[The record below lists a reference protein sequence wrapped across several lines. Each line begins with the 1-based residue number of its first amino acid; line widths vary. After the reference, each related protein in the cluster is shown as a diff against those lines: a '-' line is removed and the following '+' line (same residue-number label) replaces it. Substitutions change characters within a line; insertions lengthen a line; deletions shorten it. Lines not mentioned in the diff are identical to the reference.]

1 MQNWTWG
8 NDYRPGTEKD
18 NFIYTRDQLAA
29 TGQLAPNGWLGGLR
43 TDALKKGE
51 EHSLG
56 FYYWFVAGTTDS
68 QLGDGVKKPDPN
80 NRFLTGLDS
89 PMGTEHGLSKYPYIR
104 EARRIIGRPSFY
116 YPDGF
121 TVSEIDISRRNYQ
134 EDYYRQNLSPDTYR
148 QLQATLSGLEG
159 LDVLSGK
166 LSPDAVERR
175 KRSTIYADSVGIG
188 HYAIDFHPCMTL
200 SPPEAPGN
208 TEKEGERQGAAQAY
222 PFQIP
227 LRAMIPQRI
236 DNLLVAGKAIAVS
249 HIASAAYRVHSY
261 EWSSGAAAG
270 TVAAFALDQK
280 IMPFQLVQE
289 PLVQQKK
296 LQELQ
301 LLLNDNDN
309 PIAFP
314 DTSIFN
320 NTWDDWK

>member
-175 KRSTIYADSVGIG
+175 
-188 HYAIDFHPCMTL
+188 
-200 SPPEAPGN
+200 
-208 TEKEGERQGAAQAY
+208 
-222 PFQIP
+222 
-227 LRAMIPQRI
+227 
-236 DNLLVAGKAIAVS
+236 
-249 HIASAAYRVHSY
+249 
-261 EWSSGAAAG
+261 
-270 TVAAFALDQK
+270 
-280 IMPFQLVQE
+280 
-289 PLVQQKK
+289 
-296 LQELQ
+296 
-301 LLLNDNDN
+301 
-309 PIAFP
+309 
-314 DTSIFN
+314 
-320 NTWDDWK
+320 